1 VVSLE
6 VQPRSTPGER
16 ADTDVVVE
24 VDEDLG
30 VLATIVEE
38 WAGPRQSWDFTLHE
52 GHEFGRTNNVEVQL
66 LYAEGEQTSSLSF
79 RLDQL
84 ARATDTG
91 DELVLQFEQRDGIA
105 KLARATENGLHVE
118 LFHILTYT

>member
-1 VVSLE
+1 MVSLE